1 MKDLFIVTKFTM
13 KDMLQRKSFI
23 ITTIIFLIMIV
34 VGFNIPNFMKMLN
47 KDSDVN
53 KIEIIDSGNVFEGTL
68 ESLKDLDTGYEIQIL
83 NEDYE
88 KIKEKAKNDRIR
100 YNILTILVYIVG
112 IVLLAQLFN
121 LQIVHGEEYRETS
134 NTKLTRE
141 SVLKADRGSI
151 KDSSG
156 TMLASVD
163 AQYSIV
169 LYKTKVNNETL
180 NTTILKLLNIL
191 STNSDSYVDN
201 FLIDVNPYRFKLE
214 EEESQKKWKKANN
227 IDEDATAEEA
237 FNYFKNKYDITSD
250 NVEDIRKILA
260 IRYEISYKGYSST
273 KSIEIASN
281 ISRQSLEQIKE
292 RNAEF
297 SGVEV
302 VETPVRVYP
311 LKTTASH
318 ILGRIGR
325 IESSELE
332 GNEDIY
338 NQNDIIGK
346 SGIEYVFEK
355 YLKGTDGV
363 KQIDMNVDGTITDEY
378 VSKEA
383 VSGSDV
389 ILTIDSKL
397 QAVTEQALADNINK
411 IANHGFSQENN
422 PADAGAAVVL
432 NVKTGE
438 VIAMASYPDYDPSAF
453 VNGIDTN
460 TWNYYINGDTKPLEN
475 KAISAMYS
483 PGSTYKMV
491 TALAGLETGTITPK
505 TKIND
510 TGVFRKYN
518 SSWKCWNRHGHGYLN
533 VSQAIE
539 HSCNYFFY
547 DLGDR
552 LGIDN
557 LAKYSYYLGL
567 GHKTGI
573 ELKGEIDGV
582 LASNEIAK
590 QENRVWN
597 PGETISA
604 AIGQSYNTFTP
615 LQMAKYVAMIANRG
629 KNLDVTIVKSI
640 INPDGSEVSRDE
652 YESYVNEKLGLQQEN
667 VEEMNFKEENI
678 EAILEGMRG
687 VTSESGGTA
696 YSTFRNFNIEVG
708 GKTGSAQ
715 TGVQGK
721 TNAWFVGFAPF
732 DDPEI
737 AIVVFV
743 RNGGH
748 GSYTAEVARDI
759 IAQYFGMNTNQV
771 TENTTAIPTVQ
782 IIN

>member
-1 MKDLFIVTKFTM
+1 M
-13 KDMLQRKSFI
+13 
-23 ITTIIFLIMIV
+23 
-34 VGFNIPNFMKMLN
+34 G
-47 KDSDVN
+47 
-53 KIEIIDSGNVFEGTL
+53 
-68 ESLKDLDTGYEIQIL
+68 
-83 NEDYE
+83 
-88 KIKEKAKNDRIR
+88 KEKAKNDRIR

-191 STNSDSYVDN
+191 STNGDSYVDN

-250 NVEDIRKILA
+250 NVDDIRKILA

-302 VETPVRVYP
+302 VETPIRVYS
-311 LKTTASH
+311 LGSTASH

-338 NQNDIIGK
+338 DQNDIIGK

-411 IANHGFSQENN
+411 IANHGFSQEDN

-453 VNGIDTN
+453 VNGINTN

-518 SSWKCWNRHGHGYLN
+518 SSWKCWNRYGHGYLN

-667 VEEMNFKEENI
+667 VEEMSFKEENI

-696 YSTFRNFNIEVG
+696 YSTFKNFNIEVG

>member
-1 MKDLFIVTKFTM
+1 MG
-13 KDMLQRKSFI
+13 KSK
-23 ITTIIFLIMIV
+23 
-34 VGFNIPNFMKMLN
+34 GR
-47 KDSDVN
+47 
-53 KIEIIDSGNVFEGTL
+53 
-68 ESLKDLDTGYEIQIL
+68 
-83 NEDYE
+83 
-88 KIKEKAKNDRIR
+88 NDRIR
-100 YNILTILVYIVG
+100 YNIITILVYIIG
-112 IVLLAQLFN
+112 IVLLVQLFN
-121 LQIVHGEEYRETS
+121 LQIIHGEEYRETS

-141 SVLKADRGSI
+141 SILEADRGDI

-156 TMLASVD
+156 TILATVD
-163 AQYSIV
+163 AQYSVV

-180 NTTILKLLNIL
+180 NNTILKLLNIL
-191 STNSDSYVDN
+191 STNGDSYVDN

-214 EEESQKKWKKANN
+214 EEASQKKWKKANN

-237 FNYFKNKYDITSD
+237 FNYFKDKYEITTENLD
-250 NVEDIRKILA
+250 DARKILA
-260 IRYEISYKGYSST
+260 IRYEISYKGYSNT

-281 ISRQSLEQIKE
+281 ISRESLLQIKE
-292 RNAEF
+292 RNSEF
-297 SGVEV
+297 PGVEV
-302 VETPVRVYP
+302 TEKSTRIYP
-311 LKTTASH
+311 LGNTASH
-318 ILGRIGR
+318 IIGQIGK

-332 GNEDIY
+332 GNEDTY
-338 NQNDIIGK
+338 NPNDIIGK
-346 SGIEYVFEK
+346 AGIEYVFEK
-355 YLKGTDGV
+355 YLKGKNGV

-378 VSKEA
+378 VSEEA
-383 VSGSDV
+383 VSGSDI

-397 QAVTEQALADNINK
+397 QAVTEEALKNNINK
-411 IANHGFSQENN
+411 IANMGFS
-422 PADAGAAVVL
+422 ADAGTAVVL
-432 NVKTGE
+432 NIKTGE
-438 VIAMASYPDYDPSAF
+438 VLAMASYPDYNPSAF

-491 TALAGLETGTITPK
+491 TALAGLETGAIT
-505 TKIND
+505 TKEKIRD
-510 TGVFRKYN
+510 TGIYRKYN
-518 SSWKCWNRHGHGYLN
+518 SSWKCWNTSGHGYLN
-533 VSQAIE
+533 VSEAIQ

-547 DLGDR
+547 EVGDR
-552 LGIDN
+552 IGIDT
-557 LAKYSYYLGL
+557 LSKYSYYLGL

-573 ELKGEIDGV
+573 ELKGEISGV
-582 LASNEIAK
+582 LASNQIAE

-615 LQMAKYVAMIANRG
+615 LQMARYVAMIANRG
-629 KNLDVTIVKSI
+629 KKLDVTIVKSI
-640 INPDGSEVSRDE
+640 VRPDGSEMPRDE
-652 YESYVNEKLGLQQEN
+652 YENYVNDKLGLTPDN
-667 VEEMNFKEENI
+667 TEEMTFKEENI
-678 EAILEGMRG
+678 NAILEGMRG

-715 TGVQGK
+715 TGIEGK

-743 RNGGH
+743 RNGEH

-759 IAQYFGMNTNQV
+759 IAQYFGMNTNQIMED
-771 TENTTAIPTVQ
+771 TNAIPTVQ

>member
-1 MKDLFIVTKFTM
+1 M
-13 KDMLQRKSFI
+13 
-23 ITTIIFLIMIV
+23 
-34 VGFNIPNFMKMLN
+34 G
-47 KDSDVN
+47 
-53 KIEIIDSGNVFEGTL
+53 
-68 ESLKDLDTGYEIQIL
+68 
-83 NEDYE
+83 
-88 KIKEKAKNDRIR
+88 KEKVKNDRIR

-227 IDEDATAEEA
+227 INEDATAEET
-237 FNYFKNKYDITSD
+237 FNYFKNKYDIKSD

-667 VEEMNFKEENI
+667 VEEMSFKEENI

>member
-1 MKDLFIVTKFTM
+1 M
-13 KDMLQRKSFI
+13 
-23 ITTIIFLIMIV
+23 
-34 VGFNIPNFMKMLN
+34 G
-47 KDSDVN
+47 
-53 KIEIIDSGNVFEGTL
+53 
-68 ESLKDLDTGYEIQIL
+68 
-83 NEDYE
+83 
-88 KIKEKAKNDRIR
+88 KEKAKNDRIR

-156 TMLASVD
+156 TMLATVD

-191 STNSDSYVDN
+191 STNGDSYVDN

-227 IDEDATAEEA
+227 INEDATAEEA
-237 FNYFKNKYDITSD
+237 FNYFKNKYDIASD

-383 VSGSDV
+383 VSGSDI

-518 SSWKCWNRHGHGYLN
+518 SSWKCWNRYGHGYLN

-667 VEEMNFKEENI
+667 VEEMSFKEENI

-696 YSTFRNFNIEVG
+696 YSTFKNFNIEVG

>member
-1 MKDLFIVTKFTM
+1 
-13 KDMLQRKSFI
+13 
-23 ITTIIFLIMIV
+23 
-34 VGFNIPNFMKMLN
+34 
-47 KDSDVN
+47 
-53 KIEIIDSGNVFEGTL
+53 
-68 ESLKDLDTGYEIQIL
+68 
-83 NEDYE
+83 
-88 KIKEKAKNDRIR
+88 
-100 YNILTILVYIVG
+100 
-112 IVLLAQLFN
+112 
-121 LQIVHGEEYRETS
+121 
-134 NTKLTRE
+134 
-141 SVLKADRGSI
+141 
-151 KDSSG
+151 
-156 TMLASVD
+156 MLASVD

-311 LKTTASH
+311 QKTTASH

-325 IESSELE
+325 IESNELE

-438 VIAMASYPDYDPSAF
+438 VIAMASYPDYNPSAF

-518 SSWKCWNRHGHGYLN
+518 SSWKCWNRYGHGYLN

-667 VEEMNFKEENI
+667 VEEMSFKEENI

-696 YSTFRNFNIEVG
+696 YSTFKNFNIEVG

>member
-1 MKDLFIVTKFTM
+1 MEKTK
-13 KDMLQRKSFI
+13 S
-23 ITTIIFLIMIV
+23 
-34 VGFNIPNFMKMLN
+34 
-47 KDSDVN
+47 
-53 KIEIIDSGNVFEGTL
+53 
-68 ESLKDLDTGYEIQIL
+68 
-83 NEDYE
+83 
-88 KIKEKAKNDRIR
+88 KNDRIR
-100 YNILTILVYIVG
+100 YNMITILVYIIG
-112 IVLLAQLFN
+112 ILLLVQLFN

-141 SVLKADRGSI
+141 SILEADRGNI

-156 TMLASVD
+156 SILATVD

-169 LYKTKVNNETL
+169 LYKTKVSNDTL
-180 NTTILKLLNIL
+180 NNAILKLLNIL
-191 STNSDSYVDN
+191 STNGDSYVDN

-214 EEESQKKWKKANN
+214 QEDSQKKWKQANN
-227 IDEDATAEEA
+227 IDENASAEEA
-237 FNYFKNKYDITSD
+237 FNYFKNKYQITTENLD
-250 NVEDIRKILA
+250 DARKILA
-260 IRYEISYKGYSST
+260 IRYEISYKGYSNT

-281 ISRQSLEQIKE
+281 ISRQSLLQIKE
-292 RNAEF
+292 RNSEF
-297 SGVEV
+297 PGVEV
-302 VETPVRVYP
+302 TEKPIRTYP
-311 LKTTASH
+311 LGNTASH
-318 ILGRIGR
+318 IIGRIGK

-332 GNEDIY
+332 GNEDTY
-338 NQNDIIGK
+338 EQNDIIGK

-355 YLKGTDGV
+355 YLKGKNGV

-378 VSKEA
+378 ISEEA

-397 QAVTEQALADNINK
+397 QAVTEEALKKNIEK
-411 IANHGFSQENN
+411 IAGLGYG
-422 PADAGAAVVL
+422 ADAGAAVVL
-432 NVKTGE
+432 NVKNGE
-438 VIAMASYPDYDPSAF
+438 VIAMASYPDYNPSAF

-491 TALAGLETGTITPK
+491 TALAGLETGAIT
-505 TKIND
+505 TKEKIRD
-510 TGVFRKYN
+510 TGVYRKYN
-518 SSWKCWNRHGHGYLN
+518 SSWKCWNTSGHGYLN
-533 VSQAIE
+533 VSQAIQ

-547 DLGDR
+547 EVGDR
-552 LGIDN
+552 IGIDT
-557 LAKYSYYLGL
+557 LSKYSYYLGL

-573 ELKGEIDGV
+573 ELKGEIPGV
-582 LASNEIAK
+582 LASSEIAK

-629 KNLDVTIVKSI
+629 KKLDVTIIKSI
-640 INPDGSEVSRDE
+640 VNPDGSEVSRDE
-652 YESYVNEKLGLQQEN
+652 YEKYVENKLGLEPDDT
-667 VEEMNFKEENI
+667 EEMTFKEENI
-678 EAILEGMRG
+678 NAILEGMRG

-696 YSTFRNFNIEVG
+696 YSTFKNFNIEVG

-715 TGVQGK
+715 TGIQGK

-743 RNGGH
+743 RNGEH

-759 IAQYFGMNTNQV
+759 IAQYFGMNTNQI
-771 TENTTAIPTVQ
+771 TENTNAIPTVQ

>member
-1 MKDLFIVTKFTM
+1 M
-13 KDMLQRKSFI
+13 
-23 ITTIIFLIMIV
+23 
-34 VGFNIPNFMKMLN
+34 G
-47 KDSDVN
+47 
-53 KIEIIDSGNVFEGTL
+53 
-68 ESLKDLDTGYEIQIL
+68 
-83 NEDYE
+83 
-88 KIKEKAKNDRIR
+88 KEKAKNDRIR

-191 STNSDSYVDN
+191 SSNSDSYVDN

-332 GNEDIY
+332 ENEDIY

-518 SSWKCWNRHGHGYLN
+518 SSWKCWNRYGHGYLN

-667 VEEMNFKEENI
+667 VEEMSFKEENI

-696 YSTFRNFNIEVG
+696 YSTFKNFNIEVG

>member
-1 MKDLFIVTKFTM
+1 M
-13 KDMLQRKSFI
+13 
-23 ITTIIFLIMIV
+23 
-34 VGFNIPNFMKMLN
+34 G
-47 KDSDVN
+47 
-53 KIEIIDSGNVFEGTL
+53 
-68 ESLKDLDTGYEIQIL
+68 
-83 NEDYE
+83 
-88 KIKEKAKNDRIR
+88 KEKAKNDRIR

-156 TMLASVD
+156 TMLATVD

-227 IDEDATAEEA
+227 INEDATAEET
-237 FNYFKNKYDITSD
+237 FNYFKNKYGITSD

-667 VEEMNFKEENI
+667 VEEMSFKEENI

>member
-1 MKDLFIVTKFTM
+1 M
-13 KDMLQRKSFI
+13 
-23 ITTIIFLIMIV
+23 
-34 VGFNIPNFMKMLN
+34 G
-47 KDSDVN
+47 
-53 KIEIIDSGNVFEGTL
+53 
-68 ESLKDLDTGYEIQIL
+68 
-83 NEDYE
+83 
-88 KIKEKAKNDRIR
+88 KEKAKNDRIR

-191 STNSDSYVDN
+191 STNGDSYVDN

-302 VETPVRVYP
+302 VETPVRAYP

-518 SSWKCWNRHGHGYLN
+518 SSWKCWNRYGHGYLN

-667 VEEMNFKEENI
+667 VEEMSFKEENI

-696 YSTFRNFNIEVG
+696 YSTFKNFNIEVG

>member
-1 MKDLFIVTKFTM
+1 M
-13 KDMLQRKSFI
+13 
-23 ITTIIFLIMIV
+23 
-34 VGFNIPNFMKMLN
+34 G
-47 KDSDVN
+47 
-53 KIEIIDSGNVFEGTL
+53 
-68 ESLKDLDTGYEIQIL
+68 
-83 NEDYE
+83 
-88 KIKEKAKNDRIR
+88 KEKAKNDRIR

-156 TMLASVD
+156 TMLATVD

-169 LYKTKVNNETL
+169 LYKTKVSNDTL

-227 IDEDATAEEA
+227 INEDATAEET
-237 FNYFKNKYDITSD
+237 FNYFKNKYDIKSD

-438 VIAMASYPDYDPSAF
+438 VIAMASYPDYDPSTF

-667 VEEMNFKEENI
+667 VEEMSFKEENI

>member
-1 MKDLFIVTKFTM
+1 M
-13 KDMLQRKSFI
+13 
-23 ITTIIFLIMIV
+23 
-34 VGFNIPNFMKMLN
+34 G
-47 KDSDVN
+47 
-53 KIEIIDSGNVFEGTL
+53 
-68 ESLKDLDTGYEIQIL
+68 
-83 NEDYE
+83 
-88 KIKEKAKNDRIR
+88 KEKAKNDRIR

-156 TMLASVD
+156 TMLATVD

-169 LYKTKVNNETL
+169 LYKTKVSNDTL

-227 IDEDATAEEA
+227 INEDATAEET
-237 FNYFKNKYDITSD
+237 FNYFKNKYDIKSD

-411 IANHGFSQENN
+411 IANHGFSQEDN

-667 VEEMNFKEENI
+667 VEEMSFKEENI

>member
-1 MKDLFIVTKFTM
+1 M
-13 KDMLQRKSFI
+13 
-23 ITTIIFLIMIV
+23 
-34 VGFNIPNFMKMLN
+34 G
-47 KDSDVN
+47 
-53 KIEIIDSGNVFEGTL
+53 
-68 ESLKDLDTGYEIQIL
+68 
-83 NEDYE
+83 
-88 KIKEKAKNDRIR
+88 KEKAKNDRIR

-156 TMLASVD
+156 TMLATVD

-169 LYKTKVNNETL
+169 LYKTKVNSETL

-191 STNSDSYVDN
+191 STNGDSYVDN

-397 QAVTEQALADNINK
+397 QAVTEQALANNINK

-518 SSWKCWNRHGHGYLN
+518 SSWKCWNRYGHGYLN

-597 PGETISA
+597 SGETISA

-667 VEEMNFKEENI
+667 VEEMSFKEENI

>member
-1 MKDLFIVTKFTM
+1 M
-13 KDMLQRKSFI
+13 
-23 ITTIIFLIMIV
+23 
-34 VGFNIPNFMKMLN
+34 G
-47 KDSDVN
+47 
-53 KIEIIDSGNVFEGTL
+53 
-68 ESLKDLDTGYEIQIL
+68 
-83 NEDYE
+83 
-88 KIKEKAKNDRIR
+88 KEKAKNDRIR

-191 STNSDSYVDN
+191 STNGDSYVDN

-237 FNYFKNKYDITSD
+237 FNYFKNKYDIASD

-518 SSWKCWNRHGHGYLN
+518 SSWKCWNRYGHGYLN

-667 VEEMNFKEENI
+667 VEEMSFKEENI

>member
-1 MKDLFIVTKFTM
+1 M
-13 KDMLQRKSFI
+13 
-23 ITTIIFLIMIV
+23 
-34 VGFNIPNFMKMLN
+34 G
-47 KDSDVN
+47 
-53 KIEIIDSGNVFEGTL
+53 
-68 ESLKDLDTGYEIQIL
+68 
-83 NEDYE
+83 
-88 KIKEKAKNDRIR
+88 KEKTKNDRIR

-191 STNSDSYVDN
+191 STNGDSYVDN

-378 VSKEA
+378 VSKDA

-491 TALAGLETGTITPK
+491 TALAGLETSTITPK

>member
-1 MKDLFIVTKFTM
+1 M
-13 KDMLQRKSFI
+13 
-23 ITTIIFLIMIV
+23 
-34 VGFNIPNFMKMLN
+34 G
-47 KDSDVN
+47 
-53 KIEIIDSGNVFEGTL
+53 
-68 ESLKDLDTGYEIQIL
+68 
-83 NEDYE
+83 
-88 KIKEKAKNDRIR
+88 KEKAKNDRIR

-237 FNYFKNKYDITSD
+237 FNYFKNKYDIASD

-518 SSWKCWNRHGHGYLN
+518 SSWKCWNRYGHGYLN

-667 VEEMNFKEENI
+667 VEEMSFKEENI